1 VVVVLG
7 RVLDPSLLTLL
18 SEDLVK
24 GLRVCRGEKR
34 GDASALRGVALGPSI
49 SRTHS
54 YDPDSTPKKNICVL
68 FFSPR
73 FSFFKRS

>member
-34 GDASALRGVALGPSI
+34 GDASALRGVALGSSI
-49 SRTHS
+49 AQFHTICLFNNKIK
-54 YDPDSTPKKNICVL
+54 KKNFLSVFC
-68 FFSPR
+68 FW
-73 FSFFKRS
+73 K